1 MSYAKLFLVAAVV
14 VTAIAAWT
22 DFKKGIIPNWLS
34 LGALVIAPILHGV
47 LGGAYQGVRGVFE
60 GAIFSLLG
68 ALACGAVPM
77 LLYAVGGGRGG
88 DVKLLAAVGALCRP
102 VIGIEAVFY
111 GFLVAA
117 IYAQARLAYEGKLLQ
132 TLGNTA
138 FLAINPFLP
147 KARRRKLTKESMTWT
162 RLGPSVFVGTAI
174 AVLLNWSIP

>member
-1 MSYAKLFLVAAVV
+1 MGYAKLFLIAAVL

-34 LGALVIAPILHGV
+34 LGALAVAPVLHAILGYSHEGIR
-47 LGGAYQGVRGVFE
+47 GAFE
-60 GAIFSLLG
+60 GALFSLLG

-77 LLYAVGGGRGG
+77 MLYAVGGGRGG
-88 DVKLLAAVGALCRP
+88 DVKLLAGVGALCRT

-132 TLGNTA
+132 TLGNTVSIA
-138 FLAINPFLP
+138 VNPFLP
-147 KARRRKLTKESMTWT
+147 KARRRTLSKEAMTWT
-162 RLGPSVFVGTAI
+162 RLGPSVFVGTVV
-174 AVLLNWSIP
+174 AVLLNWSMP